1 MKKLL
6 RGAKKFMQEKIEAAK
21 DIVSNKTTHF
31 IAGAAIMG
39 LGIFLGGAMIGT
51 CFMPQFN

>member
-21 DIVSNKTTHF
+21 QVIENPVSRFTTGCIMVGIG
-31 IAGAAIMG
+31 IAGI
-39 LGIFLGGAMIGT
+39 GIIASCFL
-51 CFMPQFN
+51 PQFN